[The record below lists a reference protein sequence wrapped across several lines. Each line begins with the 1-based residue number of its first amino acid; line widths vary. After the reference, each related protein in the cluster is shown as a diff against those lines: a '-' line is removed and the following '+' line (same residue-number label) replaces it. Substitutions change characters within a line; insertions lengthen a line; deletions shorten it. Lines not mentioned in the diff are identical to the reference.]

1 MGQYDSPALNDP
13 FADPSDDIDMSD
25 IQDGLAVADD
35 ALDLLERSIDILD
48 GEDAAEQVPFKMPP
62 AKETPPAVIAEKVYG
77 LAGTFALVQTPAG
90 DWAVDVFG
98 RRISP
103 LLFLGALGAI
113 YAAYKLMSPA
123 PRRRR
128 RR

>member
-1 MGQYDSPALNDP
+1 MPTYDSPALRDP
-13 FADPSDDIDMSD
+13 FADPDDDLDMSD

-35 ALDLLERSIDILD
+35 ALDLIERGIDILD

-62 AKETPPAVIAEKVYG
+62 VKETPPAVIPSDKVYG
-77 LAGTFALVQTPAG
+77 MEGALALIQTPSG
-90 DWAVDVFG
+90 WVVDVVG
-98 RRISP
+98 RRMSP
-103 LLFLGALGAI
+103 LLFLGALGALW
-113 YAAYKLMSPA
+113 AAYKLMQPA

>member
-1 MGQYDSPALNDP
+1 MPQYDSPALQDP
-13 FADPSDDIDMSD
+13 FADPDEDVDMSD

-62 AKETPPAVIAEKVYG
+62 KETPPAVIPSDEVYG
-77 LAGTFALVQTPAG
+77 IAGALALVKSADG
-90 DWAVDVFG
+90 WSVDVLG

-103 LLFLGALGAI
+103 LLFLGALGALW
-113 YAAYKLMSPA
+113 AAYKLMQPA

>member
-1 MGQYDSPALNDP
+1 MPQYDSPALQDP
-13 FADPSDDIDMSD
+13 FADPDEDVDMSD

-62 AKETPPAVIAEKVYG
+62 KETPPVVIPSDPVYG
-77 LAGTFALVQTPAG
+77 MEGALALVKSADG
-90 DWAVDVFG
+90 WSVDVLG

-103 LLFLGALGAI
+103 LLFLGALGALW
-113 YAAYKLMSPA
+113 AAYKLMSPA